1 MTFYES
7 FGVMMSLLRVVGRRG
22 AVRGEEGAGCGG
34 GARRSGE
41 GIGEGVGRRCGEEGW

>member
-22 AVRGEEGAGCGG
+22 
-34 GARRSGE
+34 
-41 GIGEGVGRRCGEEGW
+41 EGVVRKGGEEGW

>member
-22 AVRGEEGAGCGG
+22 EEGGEGGEE
-34 GARRSGE
+34 
-41 GIGEGVGRRCGEEGW
+41 VW

>member
-22 AVRGEEGAGCGG
+22 EEG
-34 GARRSGE
+34 S
-41 GIGEGVGRRCGEEGW
+41 EEGR